1 MQMPVMPMAEYA
13 HPEFVAPY
21 SAPVD
26 EQEGEV
32 ILLGSAFS
40 SSSSSKGRL
49 GQALSEMQGTSP
61 NTAFSQ
67 PAQQQKQ
74 KPVLLQ
80 QRGFLQQVPL
90 KPQQQQQQQ
99 QSLPV
104 QQQLTEDQQQQQPTP
119 VPAQQAVPLPA
130 QQQQQQQQAM
140 STAPVKAPV
149 TTPTKAPTPPKVE
162 EKPAVGAPA
171 PVQAPMPGQL
181 PAAKGDK
188 PLPATAAL
196 VAAPP
201 LSRKVETKPVAATAP
216 VQQQPEPVAAAPAE
230 MKQAAPVAV
239 APVLLKQAP
248 AAVVPVQQKP
258 GAQQSAAPAA
268 APAAKP
274 AAVEANTQSTSS
286 SSSLLARPLAAVRRV
301 VRRYISAAEPLSNDE
316 LTARAVK
323 VATLGV
329 LKAADLAN
337 GIEVDAETV

>member
-1 MQMPVMPMAEYA
+1 MAEYA

-130 QQQQQQQQAM
+130 QQQQHLSRHLSQPQQRHLPHQRWKKSLPWVRQPQCKHQCQGSCLLLRVTSHFQQQQ
-140 STAPVKAPV
+140 
-149 TTPTKAPTPPKVE
+149 
-162 EKPAVGAPA
+162 
-171 PVQAPMPGQL
+171 
-181 PAAKGDK
+181 
-188 PLPATAAL
+188 
-196 VAAPP
+196 
-201 LSRKVETKPVAATAP
+201 R
-216 VQQQPEPVAAAPAE
+216 
-230 MKQAAPVAV
+230 
-239 APVLLKQAP
+239 
-248 AAVVPVQQKP
+248 
-258 GAQQSAAPAA
+258 
-268 APAAKP
+268 
-274 AAVEANTQSTSS
+274 
-286 SSSLLARPLAAVRRV
+286 
-301 VRRYISAAEPLSNDE
+301 
-316 LTARAVK
+316 
-323 VATLGV
+323 
-329 LKAADLAN
+329 
-337 GIEVDAETV
+337 